1 MNTDDDD
8 SGSTRQQK
16 RQEGAM
22 ESLARKKHLVARNG
36 NTAMQQVG
44 GALEVKFE
52 GNAQRTFLTW
62 QLTPNGARVG

>member
-1 MNTDDDD
+1 
-8 SGSTRQQK
+8 
-16 RQEGAM
+16 M